1 MGLNNQPR
9 ALINRILDTDG
20 DGTGSTNQA
29 VNGSVTPV
37 TFKLAPAA
45 GEVMLISRIM
55 FYIED
60 TGNFDAADWGN
71 GITLTNGVQIKQKKN
86 GIVSNFGAAC
96 KSTGD
101 LAGMMYDINHFA
113 FGVGNEIVCG
123 RLTFTKFGEPM
134 RLDGDF
140 GDELQIVIQDDL
152 TGLVNQRVTAQGH
165 YSF

>member
-1 MGLNNQPR
+1 MGLNNLPKQ
-9 ALINRILDTDG
+9 LINRILDTNG

-29 VNGSVTPV
+29 VDGSVTPV

-45 GEVMLISRIM
+45 GEVILVSRIM

-60 TGNFDAADWGN
+60 TGNFDADEWGN
-71 GITLTNGVQIKQKKN
+71 GITLANGVQINQKTK
-86 GIVSNFGAAC
+86 GTTSNFGAAC
-96 KSTGD
+96 KTTGD

-113 FGVGNEIVCG
+113 FGIGNEIVCG

-140 GDELQIVIQDDL
+140 DDELQIVIQDDL